1 LGEFPDL
8 CDAAIDE
15 AKRRR
20 RRSSGNVGADF
31 VSAARQAS
39 IRRRDPDSPAEA
51 DRRDRQ
57 LRAGTNHLLGSSV
70 LQRACCR
77 ARGSTMSSLSNHG
90 YVSHDVSDIEQN
102 PRRGRSASSPS
113 SSDNVRSQTLWRIA
127 VNVVLRIGRDN
138 LTLVAAGVA
147 FYAMT
152 AIFPAIAAFVS
163 IYGLFADP
171 HAVHSQIAAYANLLP
186 DNALKLLTDALD
198 SFSAKSGSALN
209 VALLISLSIALWS
222 AKAGVSSLMTG
233 LNIANE
239 TIEKRNLLLQQG
251 IALALTLGAILFSM
265 VAFAAIA
272 LLPAVIAVFPLEDG
286 IKTIL
291 GLGRWPLLAVLV
303 CFGLAVVYRF
313 GPYRERAKWR
323 WITWGAAIATVLWL
337 TGSALFSFYVSRFG
351 SYDATYGSLA
361 APVIL
366 LLWFW
371 LSALIVLLGAEIDA
385 ELEHGDGAVA
395 RAAPSGAP

>member
-1 LGEFPDL
+1 
-8 CDAAIDE
+8 
-15 AKRRR
+15 
-20 RRSSGNVGADF
+20 
-31 VSAARQAS
+31 
-39 IRRRDPDSPAEA
+39 
-51 DRRDRQ
+51 
-57 LRAGTNHLLGSSV
+57 
-70 LQRACCR
+70 
-77 ARGSTMSSLSNHG
+77 MSSLANHSAASNHA
-90 YVSHDVSDIEQN
+90 SEIE
-102 PRRGRSASSPS
+102 PALRRGELSDCSSKTAR
-113 SSDNVRSQTLWRIA
+113 VRSEALWQIA

-138 LTLVAAGVA
+138 LMLVAAGVA
-147 FYAMT
+147 FYVMT

-171 HAVHSQIAAYANLLP
+171 HAVHSEIAAYATLLP
-186 DNALKLLTDALD
+186 ENALKLLTDALD

-209 VALLISLSIALWS
+209 VALLVSLAIALWS

-239 TIEKRNLLLQQG
+239 TVEKRNFLVQQG
-251 IALALTLGAILFSM
+251 VALGLTVGAILFSL

-272 LLPAVIAVFPLEDG
+272 LLPAVIAFFPLEDG
-286 IKTIL
+286 TKTIL

-303 CFGLAVVYRF
+303 CFGLAIVYRF
-313 GPYRERAKWR
+313 GPYRIQAKWR

-337 TGSALFSFYVSRFG
+337 AGSALFSFYVSRFG

-361 APVIL
+361 APVVL

-385 ELEHGDGAVA
+385 ELEHGDGSVA
-395 RAAPSGAP
+395 RAVPSGAP

>member
-1 LGEFPDL
+1 M
-8 CDAAIDE
+8 
-15 AKRRR
+15 R
-20 RRSSGNVGADF
+20 
-31 VSAARQAS
+31 
-39 IRRRDPDSPAEA
+39 
-51 DRRDRQ
+51 
-57 LRAGTNHLLGSSV
+57 
-70 LQRACCR
+70 
-77 ARGSTMSSLSNHG
+77 MSSLASHSVASKG
-90 YVSHDVSDIEQN
+90 VSESQH
-102 PRRGRSASSPS
+102 PGGRGELSESLPTKAK
-113 SSDNVRSQTLWRIA
+113 VRSETLWQIA
-127 VNVVLRIGRDN
+127 VSVVTRIGRDN

-171 HAVHSQIAAYANLLP
+171 HAVHSQIAAYASLLP
-186 DNALKLLTDALD
+186 ENALKLLTDALD
-198 SFSAKSGSALN
+198 SFTAKSGSALN
-209 VALLISLSIALWS
+209 VALLVSLGIALWS
-222 AKAGVSSLMTG
+222 AKAGVSSLITG

-239 TIEKRNLLLQQG
+239 TIEKRNLLVQQVV
-251 IALALTLGAILFSM
+251 ALALTAGAILFSI

-272 LLPAVIAVFPLEDG
+272 LLPAVIAIFPLGEG
-286 IKTIL
+286 ISTIL

-303 CFGLAVVYRF
+303 CFGLAIVYRF
-313 GPYRERAKWR
+313 GPYRVKAKWR

-337 TGSALFSFYVSRFG
+337 AGSALFSFYVSRFG

-385 ELEHGDGAVA
+385 ELEHGDGSVA
-395 RAAPSGAP
+395 RPVPNGAP